1 VISTA
6 NAVRPEVR
14 MSAWTACKHLI
25 QSEDGPTTVE
35 YAVMLAFIIIVCVSA
50 IASLGQAVSS
60 SFNAANGAF
69 S

>member
-1 VISTA
+1 
-6 NAVRPEVR
+6 
-14 MSAWTACKHLI
+14 MSLWAACKKLVVD
-25 QSEDGPTTVE
+25 EEGPTVVE

-50 IASLGQAVSS
+50 ITSVGTAVSS